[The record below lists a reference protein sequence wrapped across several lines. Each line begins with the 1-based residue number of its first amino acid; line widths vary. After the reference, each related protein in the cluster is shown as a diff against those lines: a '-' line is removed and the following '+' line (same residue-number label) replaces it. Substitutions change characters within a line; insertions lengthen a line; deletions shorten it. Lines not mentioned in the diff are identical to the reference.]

1 MLWII
6 ISKNFN
12 EPRPTYMEKR
22 ITKNYDNG
30 EITVVW
36 QPHKC
41 IHSAICFRGLPSVF
55 NPQNR
60 PWVTVD
66 GADTD
71 TISQQVEQCPS
82 GALSFRTNDAQKTDK
97 QAETKPAVAVLVE
110 VSPNGPLLVHGQLKV
125 RDGVGNEVEKNQVTA
140 FCRCG
145 QSNKKPYCDG
155 SHARVGFV
163 G

>member
-1 MLWII
+1 
-6 ISKNFN
+6 
-12 EPRPTYMEKR
+12 MEKR
-22 ITKNYDNG
+22 ITKTYDNG

-60 PWVTVD
+60 PWVTIN

-71 TISQQVEQCPS
+71 TIAQQVEQCPS
-82 GALSFRTNDAQKTDK
+82 GALSLRSKEEEKISEHPTT
-97 QAETKPAVAVLVE
+97 ESTVLIE
-110 VSPNGPLLVHGQLKV
+110 VSPNGPLMVHGRVTV
-125 RDGVGNEVEKNQVTA
+125 RDTVGNEVEKSQVTA

-145 QSNKKPYCDG
+145 QSHNKPYCDG

>member
-1 MLWII
+1 
-6 ISKNFN
+6 
-12 EPRPTYMEKR
+12 MEKR
-22 ITKNYDNG
+22 ITKTYDTG

-41 IHSAICFRGLPSVF
+41 THSAICFRGLPSVF

-66 GADTD
+66 GADRH
-71 TISQQVEQCPS
+71 TIARQVEQCPS
-82 GALSFRTNDAQKTDK
+82 GALSYRTNGEEKNGEQPEAKPDA
-97 QAETKPAVAVLVE
+97 AILIE
-110 VSPNGPLLVHGQLKV
+110 VSPNGPLLVHGIIVVK
-125 RDGVGNEVEKNQVTA
+125 DEAGNTVEKSPTTA

-145 QSNKKPYCDG
+145 QSHIKPYCDG
-155 SHARVGFV
+155 SHARMGFV